1 MNKLANTYR
10 SLLSHKLN
18 HLIKPQDKI
27 LEVGCGEGVLLS
39 KLIGQRTGIDK
50 DSTKVAIAQKNCPG
64 CEIIEAD
71 INDTVNAE
79 AIESIEG
86 NSKPASKNSNKPTRL
101 GKYDVILLSDTLCC
115 VDDTEETLRVIK
127 RFSHPKTRLIIT
139 YHNNLWRPILTMG
152 HKLGICDEPAKN
164 WMSTWDIENFLE
176 LSNWEPFKW
185 DSGTLIPSKDPVSK
199 LINQYIAPFF
209 TWFNLSYFISAR
221 LKSTREAKK
230 ITVLVP
236 VRNEAG
242 TISSALNRT
251 PDLGRPTEFIFV
263 EGNSKDNTWEVLQGL
278 PKEHNGREIK
288 ISKQPGK
295 GKGDAVRHGFNL
307 ATGDMLLILDGDLTM
322 PPEELPKYVKAME
335 SGVTDVANGSR
346 LVYIM
351 DKKAM
356 QFANLLANK
365 FFGIAFSW
373 LLGQRLKD
381 TLCGTKVL
389 WKEDYDA
396 IVANRAYFGDFD
408 PFGDFDL
415 LFGASKLNL
424 KIKDIPIH
432 YKERSY
438 GTTNIER
445 WRHGVILL
453 GMLLVAAKKLKFH

>member
-1 MNKLANTYR
+1 MNKLADTYR
-10 SLLSHKLN
+10 DLLARKLN
-18 HLIKPQDKI
+18 HLIKPQDSV
-27 LEVGCGEGVLLS
+27 LEVGCGEGKLLS
-39 KLIGQRTGIDK
+39 KLVGKKTGLDK
-50 DSTKVAIAQKNCPG
+50 DPSKIALAMQNCPD
-64 CEIIEAD
+64 CQIIEG
-71 INDTVNAE
+71 DT
-79 AIESIEG
+79 S
-86 NSKPASKNSNKPTRL
+86 SPKL
-101 GKYDVILLSDTLCC
+101 GQFDVILLSDTLCC
-115 VDDTEETLRVIK
+115 VEDVEESLK
-127 RFSHPKTRLIIT
+127 QLKKFSHPRTRLIIT
-139 YHNNLWRPILTMG
+139 YHNNMWRPILTAG
-152 HKLGICDEPAKN
+152 HTLGLCDEPAKN

-185 DSGTLIPSKDPVSK
+185 DSSTLIPSKGPISSLVNK
-199 LINQYIAPFF
+199 YVAPFF
-209 TWFNLSYFISAR
+209 TWFNLSLFISAR
-221 LKSTREAKK
+221 RKEPREAKK

-242 TISSALNRT
+242 TIASALDRT
-251 PDLGRPTEFIFV
+251 PELGRPTEFIFV
-263 EGNSKDNTWEVLQGL
+263 EGNSKDNTWEVLQEL
-278 PKEHNGREIK
+278 PKTHNGREIVVT
-288 ISKQPGK
+288 KQPGK
-295 GKGDAVRHGFNL
+295 GKGDAVRHGFNM

-322 PPEELPKYVKAME
+322 PPEELPKYIEAME

-356 QFANLLANK
+356 QFANLVANK
-365 FFGIAFSW
+365 FFGLAFSW

-389 WKEDYDA
+389 WKEDYDS

-438 GTTNIER
+438 GETNIQR
-445 WRHGVILL
+445 WKHGVILL